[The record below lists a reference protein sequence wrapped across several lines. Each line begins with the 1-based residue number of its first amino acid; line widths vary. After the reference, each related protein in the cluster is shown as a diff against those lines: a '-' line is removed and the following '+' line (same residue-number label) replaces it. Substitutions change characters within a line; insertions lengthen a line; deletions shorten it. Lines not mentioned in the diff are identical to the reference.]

1 VAKDQKRTDQKRSFN
16 EQNYERLSITVPK
29 GQKQAIQAHAEA
41 KGQSINGLVNGLL
54 QADMGLSEDEW
65 RNLKSNI
72 E

>member
-54 QADMGLSEDEW
+54 QADMGLSEDE
-65 RNLKSNI
+65 
-72 E
+72 